1 MLMLLCSCSSVYAAS
16 RVLPPVVDNSV
27 YPQGTG
33 LGRSAASANVIYE
46 ILGRLEQLQVEVQQL
61 RGVVEE
67 QNHTIANLKKRQG
80 NIYSDLDLRLQELT
94 KVKGQA
100 QNIAGEESSL
110 TAAQTSSVIKTKE
123 NVSHAKTMVEKP
135 VITDKQR
142 YQEAYELLRNG
153 HNNQAISA
161 FNALIADF
169 PASEYADN
177 AQYWI
182 GEAFKAN
189 QEMEPAKAAFLKVV
203 MKYAGSPKVPDAL
216 LKLGYIEF
224 EEKNMAKARDYF
236 TQITAAHPQTTAAHL
251 ATKKL
256 QQMVEMQR

>member
-1 MLMLLCSCSSVYAAS
+1 MLMLLCSYSSVYAAP
-16 RVLPPVVDNSV
+16 RVLPPVVDNSI
-27 YPQGTG
+27 YPEGAG
-33 LGRSAASANVIYE
+33 LSRSAPSANVIYE

-80 NIYSDLDLRLQELT
+80 NIYSDLDMRLQELT
-94 KVKGQA
+94 KVKGQP
-100 QNIAGEESSL
+100 QNIAGTENYL
-110 TAAQTSSVIKTKE
+110 TPEQTNSVNKTKK
-123 NVSHAKTMVEKP
+123 NASHVKTIVEKL
-135 VITDKQR
+135 VITDKER
-142 YQEAYELLRNG
+142 YQKAYELLRNG

-251 ATKKL
+251 AAKKL